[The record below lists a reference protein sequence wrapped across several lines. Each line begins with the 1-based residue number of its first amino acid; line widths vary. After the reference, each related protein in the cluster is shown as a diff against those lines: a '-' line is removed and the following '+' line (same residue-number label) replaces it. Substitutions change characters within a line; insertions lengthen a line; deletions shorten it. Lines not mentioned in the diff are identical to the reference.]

1 MRVSVAHVARSR
13 RYERRPWSPLPN
25 DYNSPE
31 PLRSALDMLAST
43 LGLASVDHVNT
54 LFLQWNDVVG
64 ENLATHC
71 EPVRLERGELTIRA
85 VDSQW
90 ATELRWMGP
99 LVVERCE
106 IVLGDTSVTKVR
118 IIR

>member
-1 MRVSVAHVARSR
+1 MARR
-13 RYERRPWSPLPN
+13 RRKERRPWSPLPN
-25 DYNSPE
+25 DYDSPE
-31 PLRSALDMLAST
+31 PLRSALDNLAST

-54 LFLQWNDVVG
+54 LFLQWAEVVG
-64 ENLATHC
+64 ENLSNQC
-71 EPVRLERGELTIRA
+71 EPIRLERGELTIRA
-85 VDSQW
+85 ADSQW

-118 IIR
+118 IVR